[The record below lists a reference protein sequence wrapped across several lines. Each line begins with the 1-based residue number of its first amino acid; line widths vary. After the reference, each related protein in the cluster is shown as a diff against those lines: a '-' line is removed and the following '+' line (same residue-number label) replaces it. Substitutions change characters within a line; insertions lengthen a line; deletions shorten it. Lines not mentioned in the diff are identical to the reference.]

1 MQSARTAEDAAERR
15 ELYTQAAK
23 YYADA
28 AGSYFKDDEKHAY
41 FLKIALDA
49 HWLSGDPLK
58 ITLPLCARIRSAIT
72 EMKKIWEC
80 SVDAMSL
87 QTQFDVVLFF
97 ETEFKG
103 RLAEGKASLDDIA
116 CPDYAVRLWLG
127 YFGISLIHPFQI
139 RPPLKTAQ
147 ER

>member
-1 MQSARTAEDAAERR
+1 MQSARTAEDATQRR

-28 AGSYFKDDEKHAY
+28 ARSHFKDDEKHAY

-49 HWLSGDPLK
+49 HWLRGDPLK
-58 ITLPLCARIRSAIT
+58 ITLPLCASIRSAIT

-80 SVDAMSL
+80 STDAMSL
-87 QTQFDVVLFF
+87 QPQFDVVLAF
-97 ETEFKG
+97 EAEFKR

-116 CPDYAVRLWLG
+116 CPDYAVRVCLDYLVL
-127 YFGISLIHPFQI
+127 FL
-139 RPPLKTAQ
+139 
-147 ER
+147 